1 MRRTTAPRTGRVSTA
16 GRVLSPARAVPAAR
30 ALRDALLWAVLAA
43 PAIGTAWLGLTGPQP
58 WWRQAGAL
66 GVLAVAAAVSR
77 LRPVPALLL
86 AAALG
91 FAASPSLF
99 TLSYGPA
106 LSVLGYLLGR
116 RSAAP
121 RPAQLAFA
129 GIAAVGTALV
139 LLRGADPVIEWLVLI
154 GTLLFGGVFPWLT
167 GRYRRQYRELVAAG
181 WSRAAQLEREQE
193 IVADRARLRERAR
206 IARDMHDSLG
216 HELSLIALRAGALQ
230 VAPGLDPAHR
240 TAAAD
245 LRAAAAAA
253 TDRLHDIIGVLRDP
267 EPGPTPPTAPLVP
280 ADETIPALVERA
292 ASSGLCVRLRVRA
305 ASGDGGA
312 TRAVAG
318 RGGTVRGGVPAEPAA
333 AGARQ
338 PVRLRVRAA
347 PGSGEASTAVV
358 GRNEAVRHGAPTGA
372 APTGAAP
379 TEDGTAGA
387 APAGAGEPVRVRA
400 VSGDGG
406 VQRAAA
412 GDAAGARQLVP
423 EADDSGG
430 AISAG
435 ARQGAS
441 GAPTMAERAAYRVVQ
456 EALTNAAKH
465 APGAE
470 VEVMVEHGPHE
481 TVVTV
486 VNGPASADAARPAAP
501 GGKPLPDDHGPAE
514 PAGGA
519 AAAGHGPSTVGAAP
533 AAGGVGQTSGICDP
547 AENIS
552 RAAGA
557 GHGPST
563 GGGVRASARKN
574 PAPAP
579 PGNGTG
585 LLGLRERA
593 ALTGGECVAG
603 PYEGGFRVVAR
614 LPHTAAGPGPGP
626 APGDGHAFTRAR
638 RAARR
643 RFAVPF
649 AVAGVCAALFVAG
662 AFGWYAYIK
671 THSVLTPADYAG
683 LRVGAPYADVEPVL
697 PDLTVTD
704 PPADRAAVPPPP
716 GAQCRYYRST
726 GELFV
731 SVDHF
736 RLCFRDGH
744 LVSKHAVPRAG
755 VPDVVQQEEKEWVR

>member
-1 MRRTTAPRTGRVSTA
+1 MRGTTTPRTGRFPTV
-16 GRVLSPARAVPAAR
+16 GRVPAGVRGSTVGRTVAAARVLTAARAVPAGR
-30 ALRDALLWAVLAA
+30 VLRGALLWAALAV
-43 PAIGTAWLGLTGPQP
+43 PALGTAWLGLAEPQP

-66 GVLAVAAAVSR
+66 GVLGVAAAVSR
-77 LRPVPALLL
+77 VRPVPALLL
-86 AAALG
+86 AASLG
-91 FAASPSLF
+91 LAASPSLF

-154 GTLLFGGVFPWLT
+154 GTLLFGAIFPWLT

-245 LRAAAAAA
+245 LREAAAAA

-267 EPGPTPPTAPLVP
+267 EPGPGPGTAPTPSTAPLVP
-280 ADETIPALVERA
+280 ADETILALVERA
-292 ASSGLCVRLRVRA
+292 ATSGLRVRLRA
-305 ASGDGGA
+305 ASGDGGVPG
-312 TRAVAG
+312 AV
-318 RGGTVRGGVPAEPAA
+318 T
-333 AGARQ
+333 GAR
-338 PVRLRVRAA
+338 
-347 PGSGEASTAVV
+347 PGT
-358 GRNEAVRHGAPTGA
+358 
-372 APTGAAP
+372 
-379 TEDGTAGA
+379 
-387 APAGAGEPVRVRA
+387 
-400 VSGDGG
+400 
-406 VQRAAA
+406 
-412 GDAAGARQLVP
+412 
-423 EADDSGG
+423 
-430 AISAG
+430 
-435 ARQGAS
+435 S
-441 GAPTMAERAAYRVVQ
+441 GAPAMAERAAYRVVQ

-470 VEVMVEHGPHE
+470 VEVTVERGPHE

-486 VNGPASADAARPAAP
+486 VNGPAAPDGRAPDAAT
-501 GGKPLPDDHGPAE
+501 
-514 PAGGA
+514 
-519 AAAGHGPSTVGAAP
+519 PS
-533 AAGGVGQTSGICDP
+533 
-547 AENIS
+547 
-552 RAAGA
+552 
-557 GHGPST
+557 
-563 GGGVRASARKN
+563 
-574 PAPAP
+574 
-579 PGNGTG
+579 GTG
-585 LLGLRERA
+585 LIGLRERA
-593 ALTGGECVAG
+593 ALAGGECVAG

-614 LPHTAAGPGPGP
+614 LPHTAAGGGET
-626 APGDGHAFTRAR
+626 AALGDTGDGHAFARAR

-643 RFAVPF
+643 RVVVPF
-649 AVAGVCAALFVAG
+649 AVAGGGAALFVAG

-671 THSVLTPADYAG
+671 THSVLTPAAYAG

-736 RLCFRDGH
+736 RLCFRDGR

-755 VPDVVQQEEKEWVR
+755 GPGVVQREVVQREEKESVR

>member
-1 MRRTTAPRTGRVSTA
+1 MRGTTTPRTGRFPTVG
-16 GRVLSPARAVPAAR
+16 GRLLASARAVPAGR
-30 ALRDALLWAVLAA
+30 VLRGALLWAGLAV
-43 PAIGTAWLGLTGPQP
+43 PALGTAWLGLTEPQS

-66 GVLAVAAAVSR
+66 GVLGVAAAVSR
-77 LRPVPALLL
+77 VRPVLALLL
-86 AAALG
+86 AAGLG
-91 FAASPSLF
+91 LAASPSLF

-154 GTLLFGGVFPWLT
+154 GTLLFGAVFPWLT

-245 LRAAAAAA
+245 LREAAAAA

-267 EPGPTPPTAPLVP
+267 EPGPGPGTGPTPSTAPLVP

-292 ASSGLCVRLRVRA
+292 ATSGLRVRLR
-305 ASGDGGA
+305 A
-312 TRAVAG
+312 T
-318 RGGTVRGGVPAEPAA
+318 
-333 AGARQ
+333 
-338 PVRLRVRAA
+338 
-347 PGSGEASTAVV
+347 
-358 GRNEAVRHGAPTGA
+358 
-372 APTGAAP
+372 
-379 TEDGTAGA
+379 
-387 APAGAGEPVRVRA
+387 
-400 VSGDGG
+400 SGDGG
-406 VQRAAA
+406 VPGA
-412 GDAAGARQLVP
+412 G
-423 EADDSGG
+423 
-430 AISAG
+430 AG
-435 ARQGAS
+435 ARQGTS

-470 VEVMVEHGPHE
+470 VEVTVERGPHE

-486 VNGPASADAARPAAP
+486 VNGPAAP
-501 GGKPLPDDHGPAE
+501 DGPTPD
-514 PAGGA
+514 
-519 AAAGHGPSTVGAAP
+519 AAP
-533 AAGGVGQTSGICDP
+533 AAT
-547 AENIS
+547 
-552 RAAGA
+552 
-557 GHGPST
+557 PS
-563 GGGVRASARKN
+563 
-574 PAPAP
+574 
-579 PGNGTG
+579 GTG
-585 LLGLRERA
+585 LIGLRERA
-593 ALTGGECVAG
+593 ALAGGECVAG
-603 PYEGGFRVVAR
+603 PHEGGFRVVAR
-614 LPHTAAGPGPGP
+614 LPHTPAGGGETAALGDT
-626 APGDGHAFTRAR
+626 GDGHAFARAR

-643 RFAVPF
+643 RVVVPF
-649 AVAGVCAALFVAG
+649 AVAGGAAALFVAG

-671 THSVLTPADYAG
+671 THSVLTPAAYAG

-704 PPADRAAVPPPP
+704 PPADRAPVPPPP

-736 RLCFRDGH
+736 RLCFRDGR

-755 VPDVVQQEEKEWVR
+755 GPGVVQRDGVQREVVQQEAKESVR

>member
-1 MRRTTAPRTGRVSTA
+1 MRGTTTPRTGRFPTVG
-16 GRVLSPARAVPAAR
+16 GRLLASARAVPAGR
-30 ALRDALLWAVLAA
+30 VLRGALLWAGLAV
-43 PAIGTAWLGLTGPQP
+43 PALGTAWLGLTEPQP

-66 GVLAVAAAVSR
+66 GVLGVAAAVSR
-77 LRPVPALLL
+77 VRPVTAFLL
-86 AAALG
+86 AAGLG
-91 FAASPSLF
+91 LAASPSLF

-154 GTLLFGGVFPWLT
+154 GTLLFGAVFPWLT

-245 LRAAAAAA
+245 LREAAAAA

-267 EPGPTPPTAPLVP
+267 EPGPGPGTAPTPSTAPLVP

-292 ASSGLCVRLRVRA
+292 ATSGLRVRLR
-305 ASGDGGA
+305 AS
-312 TRAVAG
+312 
-318 RGGTVRGGVPAEPAA
+318 
-333 AGARQ
+333 
-338 PVRLRVRAA
+338 
-347 PGSGEASTAVV
+347 
-358 GRNEAVRHGAPTGA
+358 
-372 APTGAAP
+372 
-379 TEDGTAGA
+379 
-387 APAGAGEPVRVRA
+387 
-400 VSGDGG
+400 SGDGG
-406 VQRAAA
+406 VPGAVT
-412 GDAAGARQLVP
+412 GD
-423 EADDSGG
+423 
-430 AISAG
+430 
-435 ARQGAS
+435 RQGTS

-470 VEVMVEHGPHE
+470 AEVTVERGPHE

-486 VNGPASADAARPAAP
+486 VNGPAAP
-501 GGKPLPDDHGPAE
+501 DGPA
-514 PAGGA
+514 PDAVT
-519 AAAGHGPSTVGAAP
+519 PSGT
-533 AAGGVGQTSGICDP
+533 
-547 AENIS
+547 
-552 RAAGA
+552 
-557 GHGPST
+557 
-563 GGGVRASARKN
+563 
-574 PAPAP
+574 
-579 PGNGTG
+579 GTG
-585 LLGLRERA
+585 LIGLRERA
-593 ALTGGECVAG
+593 ALAGGECVAG

-614 LPHTAAGPGPGP
+614 LPHTPVGGGETAALGDT
-626 APGDGHAFTRAR
+626 GDGHAFARAR

-643 RFAVPF
+643 RVVVPF
-649 AVAGVCAALFVAG
+649 AVAGGGAALFVAG

-671 THSVLTPADYAG
+671 THSVLTPAAYAE

-704 PPADRAAVPPPP
+704 PPADRATVPPPP

-736 RLCFRDGH
+736 RLCFRDGR

-755 VPDVVQQEEKEWVR
+755 GPGVVQRDGVQREVVQQEAKESVR

>member
-1 MRRTTAPRTGRVSTA
+1 MAGGR
-16 GRVLSPARAVPAAR
+16 LSASARAVPAGR
-30 ALRDALLWAVLAA
+30 ALRGALLWAVLAV
-43 PAIGTAWLGLTGPQP
+43 PALGTAWLGLTEPQP
-58 WWRQAGAL
+58 WWRHAGASV
-66 GVLAVAAAVSR
+66 VLAVAAAVSR
-77 LRPVPALLL
+77 KRPVPALLL
-86 AAALG
+86 AAGLG
-91 FAASPSLF
+91 LAASPSLF

-121 RPAQLAFA
+121 CPARSAFA

-139 LLRGADPVIEWLVLI
+139 LLRGTDPVIEWLVLI

-245 LRAAAAAA
+245 LREAAAAA

-267 EPGPTPPTAPLVP
+267 EPGPGPGPRPPTAPLVP

-292 ASSGLCVRLRVRA
+292 ATSGLRV
-305 ASGDGGA
+305 
-312 TRAVAG
+312 T
-318 RGGTVRGGVPAEPAA
+318 
-333 AGARQ
+333 
-338 PVRLRVRAA
+338 L
-347 PGSGEASTAVV
+347 
-358 GRNEAVRHGAPTGA
+358 
-372 APTGAAP
+372 
-379 TEDGTAGA
+379 
-387 APAGAGEPVRVRA
+387 RA

-406 VQRAAA
+406 VSVAGAGPDKPVRHGGPTEAGPAVTGRPVRVRAAPGDGGAVRQGAPA
-412 GDAAGARQLVP
+412 GPAGPAAGGARQTVPETDDSAGAVPAGARP
-423 EADDSGG
+423 GT
-430 AISAG
+430 
-435 ARQGAS
+435 S

-470 VEVMVEHGPHE
+470 VEVTVERGPHE

-486 VNGPASADAARPAAP
+486 VNGPAASDGPARRPLARTAAGPVAAP
-501 GGKPLPDDHGPAE
+501 GRIRAHTRENPATT
-514 PAGGA
+514 
-519 AAAGHGPSTVGAAP
+519 PSGT
-533 AAGGVGQTSGICDP
+533 
-547 AENIS
+547 
-552 RAAGA
+552 GA
-557 GHGPST
+557 GT
-563 GGGVRASARKN
+563 
-574 PAPAP
+574 
-579 PGNGTG
+579 GTG

-593 ALTGGECVAG
+593 ALAGGECVAG

-614 LPHTAAGPGPGP
+614 LPHAAARGGEAAVFGDT
-626 APGDGHAFTRAR
+626 GDGHAFARAR

-643 RFAVPF
+643 RVVVPF
-649 AVAGVCAALFVAG
+649 AVAGAGAALFVAG

-671 THSVLTPADYAG
+671 THSVLTPAAYAG
-683 LRVGAPYADVEPVL
+683 LRVGAPYAAVEPVL
-697 PDLTVTD
+697 PELTVTD
-704 PPADRAAVPPPP
+704 PPADRAPVPPPP
-716 GAQCRYYRST
+716 GAECRYYRST

-736 RLCFRDGH
+736 RLCFRDGR
-744 LVSKHAVPRAG
+744 LVAKHAVPRAG
-755 VPDVVQQEEKEWVR
+755 GPGAVQRKAAQQEAAQRKAAQRKAVPQEVVQQEQKEWVR